1 MNLMGGLQRVGR
13 ALMTPVAVMPAAALL
28 LRLGQPDLLDIKI
41 MAQAGDAVFSNLPLL
56 FALGVAIG
64 LANQA
69 GVAGLAALVGYVV
82 FQETLTTIN
91 EDLNMG
97 VLAGILTG
105 ALAAAMYNRYHNI
118 RLPEWLGF
126 FGGRRF
132 VPIVTAFWALV
143 LGAVF
148 GYVWGPVQ
156 QVIDGLGNWIVGAGA
171 LGVFVF
177 GVLNRLLL
185 PFGLHHIINSLVWFV
200 FGSYTKPNG
209 EVVHGDLHR
218 FFAGDSSAGIF
229 MAGWYPI
236 MMFGLVGV
244 ALAMIHEAKP
254 ENRAAARGILLSA
267 ALTAFLTGITEPL
280 EFAFMFLTPVL
291 YVVHALLA
299 GVSMALVY
307 ELGIRHGFGFSA
319 GLIDYVLNWGIATKP
334 ALLIPVGLAFFVVYY
349 LLFRWL
355 IRRLD
360 LPTPGREPAEAQ
372 ANPGAGDR

>member
-1 MNLMGGLQRVGR
+1 MNVMGGLQRIGR
-13 ALMTPVAVMPAAALL
+13 ALMAPVAVLPAAGIL
-28 LRLGQPDLLDIKI
+28 LRLGQPDLLNIPV
-41 MAQAGDAVFSNLPLL
+41 MAQAGDAIFSNLPLL
-56 FALGVAIG
+56 FAIGVGIG

-82 FQETLTTIN
+82 FQKTLTTIN
-91 EDLNMG
+91 QDLNMG

-105 ALAAAMYNRYHNI
+105 ALAAAMYNRYHGI

-132 VPIVTAFWALV
+132 VPLVTAFWALV
-143 LGAVF
+143 LGVVF
-148 GYVWGPVQ
+148 GFVWGPVQ
-156 QVIDGLGNWIVGAGA
+156 GLIDALGNWIVGAGA
-171 LGVFVF
+171 VGVFVF

-200 FGSYTKPNG
+200 FGDYTNPTTG

-218 FFAGDSSAGIF
+218 FFAGDKTAGIF

-254 ENRAAARGILLSA
+254 ENRASARGILLSA
-267 ALTAFLTGITEPL
+267 ALTSFVTGITEPL

-291 YVVHALLA
+291 YVTHALLS
-299 GVSMALVY
+299 GISMALVY
-307 ELGIRHGFGFSA
+307 ELGIRHGFTFSA
-319 GLIDYVLNWGIATKP
+319 GLIDFVLNWGIATRP
-334 ALLIPVGLAFFVVYY
+334 ALLIPIGLVFMAVYY
-349 LLFRWL
+349 VLFRFL

-372 ANPGAGDR
+372 ANPGA

>member
-1 MNLMGGLQRVGR
+1 MNVMGGLQRVGR
-13 ALMTPVAVMPAAALL
+13 ALMAPVAVLPAAGIL
-28 LRLGQPDLLDIKI
+28 LRLGQPDLLNIPV
-41 MAQAGDAVFSNLPLL
+41 MAQAGDAIFSNLPLL
-56 FALGVAIG
+56 FAIGVGIG

-82 FQETLTTIN
+82 FQKTLTTIN

-132 VPIVTAFWALV
+132 VPLVTAFWALV
-143 LGAVF
+143 LGVVF
-148 GYVWGPVQ
+148 GFVWGPVQ
-156 QVIDGLGNWIVGAGA
+156 QAIDALGNWIVGAGA
-171 LGVFVF
+171 AGVFVF

-200 FGSYTKPNG
+200 FGDFTNPQTG

-218 FFAGDSSAGIF
+218 FFAGDPSAGIF

-236 MMFGLVGV
+236 MMFGLIGV

-267 ALTAFLTGITEPL
+267 ALTSFVTGITEPL

-291 YVVHALLA
+291 YITHAVLS
-299 GVSMALVY
+299 GISMALVY
-307 ELGIRHGFGFSA
+307 ELGIRHGFTFSA
-319 GLIDYVLNWGIATKP
+319 GLIDYVLNWGIATQP
-334 ALLIPVGLAFFVVYY
+334 ALLIPIGLVFGVVYY
-349 LLFRWL
+349 FLFRFL

-360 LPTPGREPAEAQ
+360 LPTPGREPVETRS
-372 ANPGAGDR
+372 NPQG

>member
-1 MNLMGGLQRVGR
+1 MNVMGGLQRVGR
-13 ALMTPVAVMPAAALL
+13 ALMAPVAVLPAAGIL
-28 LRLGQPDLLDIKI
+28 LRLGQPDLLNIPV

-56 FALGVAIG
+56 FAIGVGIG

-82 FQETLTTIN
+82 FQKTLTTIN

-132 VPIVTAFWALV
+132 VPLVTAFWALV
-143 LGAVF
+143 LGVVF
-148 GYVWGPVQ
+148 GFVWGPVQ
-156 QVIDGLGNWIVGAGA
+156 QAIDALGNWIVGAGA
-171 LGVFVF
+171 AGVFVF

-200 FGSYTKPNG
+200 FGDFTNPQTG

-218 FFAGDSSAGIF
+218 FFAGDPSAGIF

-236 MMFGLVGV
+236 MMFGLIGV

-267 ALTAFLTGITEPL
+267 ALTSFVTGITEPL

-291 YVVHALLA
+291 YVTHAVLS
-299 GVSMALVY
+299 GISMALVY
-307 ELGIRHGFGFSA
+307 ELGIRHGFTFSA
-319 GLIDYVLNWGIATKP
+319 GLIDYVLNWGIATRP
-334 ALLIPVGLAFFVVYY
+334 ALLIPIGLVFGVVYY
-349 LLFRWL
+349 FLFRFL

-360 LPTPGREPAEAQ
+360 LPTPGREPVETRS
-372 ANPGAGDR
+372 NPQG

>member
-13 ALMTPVAVMPAAALL
+13 ALMTPVAVLPAAGLL
-28 LRLGQPDLLDIKI
+28 LRLGQPDLLNIPV
-41 MAQAGDAVFSNLPLL
+41 MAQAGDAIFSNLPLL
-56 FALGVAIG
+56 FALGVGIG
-64 LANQA
+64 LAEQA

-82 FQETLTTIN
+82 FQKTLTTIN

-132 VPIVTAFWALV
+132 VPLVTAFWALL
-143 LGAVF
+143 LGVVF
-148 GYVWGPVQ
+148 GFVWGPVQ
-156 QVIDGLGNWIVGAGA
+156 QAIDALGNWIVGAGA
-171 LGVFVF
+171 AGVFVF

-200 FGSYTKPNG
+200 FGDYTNPQTG
-209 EVVHGDLHR
+209 QVVHGDLHR
-218 FFAGDSSAGIF
+218 FFAGDPSAGIF

-236 MMFGLVGV
+236 MMFGLIGV

-254 ENRAAARGILLSA
+254 ENRASARAILLSA
-267 ALTAFLTGITEPL
+267 ALTSFVTGITEPL

-291 YVVHALLA
+291 YVTHAVLA
-299 GVSMALVY
+299 GISMALVY
-307 ELGIRHGFGFSA
+307 ELGIRHGFTFSA
-319 GLIDYVLNWGIATKP
+319 GLIDFVINWGIATKP
-334 ALLIPVGLAFFVVYY
+334 ALLIPIGLVFLAVYY
-349 LLFRWL
+349 VLFRFL

-360 LPTPGREPAEAQ
+360 LPTPGREPAEARS
-372 ANPGAGDR
+372 NPGA

>member
-13 ALMTPVAVMPAAALL
+13 ALMAPVAVLPAAGIL
-28 LRLGQPDLLDIKI
+28 LRLGQPDLLDIPV
-41 MAQAGDAVFSNLPLL
+41 MAQAGDAIFSNLPLL
-56 FALGVAIG
+56 FAIGVGIG

-82 FQETLTTIN
+82 FQKTLTTIN

-97 VLAGILTG
+97 VLAGILMG
-105 ALAAAMYNRYHNI
+105 ALAAALYNRYHNI

-132 VPIVTAFWALV
+132 VPLVTAFWALV
-143 LGAVF
+143 LGVVF
-148 GYVWGPVQ
+148 GFVWGPVQ
-156 QVIDGLGNWIVGAGA
+156 QLIDALGNWIVGAGA
-171 LGVFVF
+171 VGVFVF

-185 PFGLHHIINSLVWFV
+185 PFGLHHILNSLVWFI
-200 FGSYTKPNG
+200 FGDFTNPQTG

-218 FFAGDSSAGIF
+218 FFAGDPTAGIF

-236 MMFGLVGV
+236 MMFGLIGV

-267 ALTAFLTGITEPL
+267 ALTSFVTGITEPL

-291 YVVHALLA
+291 YVAHALLA
-299 GVSMALVY
+299 GISMALVY
-307 ELGIRHGFGFSA
+307 ELGIRHGFTFSA

-334 ALLIPVGLAFFVVYY
+334 ALLIPIGLVFLVVYY
-349 LLFRWL
+349 GLFRFL

-360 LPTPGREPAEAQ
+360 LPTPGREPAEAR
-372 ANPGAGDR
+372 ANPEG